1 MMSTLLGISPEVQA
15 ALPSGRVVALETT
28 VVAHGLPYP
37 QNLTTAQEMEA
48 IVSREGA
55 TPASI
60 AVMAGLVRVGLS
72 ASALDELATSREV
85 LKLSRR
91 DIAACL
97 ERRRTGA
104 TTVAATMILAHLT
117 GIRVFATGGVGG
129 VHRVPAG
136 LPPTDV
142 SADLPELAR
151 TPVCVVCSGAK
162 SILDL
167 PATLEWLETWG
178 VPVIGYQT
186 DQFPAFLVRSSGLPA
201 PLRADTPAEVAAIC
215 RTHWDLGL
223 GGVLVTVPIPEADA
237 IDPAEAEQ
245 ATRQALAEAAARGI
259 SGPATTPFL
268 LKRMVEIS
276 GGATL
281 RANIALL
288 RNNAVVAARI
298 AVALSGL
305 AAG

>member
-91 DIAACL
+91 DIASCL

-104 TTVAATMILAHLT
+104 TTVAATMILAHLA

>member
-1 MMSTLLGISPEVQA
+1 MNPFLAVSDEVKA
-15 ALPSGRVVALETT
+15 ALPHGPVVALETT
-28 VVAHGLPYP
+28 VIAHGLPYP
-37 QNLTTAQEMEA
+37 QNLTAAADMEA
-48 IVSREGA
+48 TVRQGGA
-55 TPASI
+55 IPAGI
-60 AVMAGLVRVGLS
+60 ALMGGKVRVGLTPEQ
-72 ASALDELATSREV
+72 LRTLATASGV
-85 LKLSRR
+85 MKVSRR
-91 DIAACL
+91 DIGPCL
-97 ERRRTGA
+97 ALGRTGA
-104 TTVAATMILAHLT
+104 TTVAASIYLAHLA
-117 GIRVFATGGVGG
+117 GIRVFATGGIGG
-129 VHRVPAG
+129 VHRA
-136 LPPTDV
+136 PPDGASADI

-186 DQFPAFLVRSSGLPA
+186 DDFPAFLVRSSGLPV
-201 PLRADTPAEVAAIC
+201 PLRAGAPEEVAALC
-215 RTHWDLGL
+215 RTHWGLGL

-237 IDPAEAEQ
+237 LDPAQAEA
-245 ATRQALAEAAARGI
+245 ATQQALAEAAARGI

-288 RNNAVVAARI
+288 RNNARVAARI
-298 AVALSGL
+298 AVALSNL
-305 AAG
+305 AAS

>member
-1 MMSTLLGISPEVQA
+1 MNALIDVSPTVQA
-15 ALPSGRVVALETT
+15 ALGSRRVVALETT

-37 QNLTTAQEMEA
+37 QNLATAQEMEA
-48 IVSREGA
+48 IVSAEGA

-60 AVMAGLVRVGLS
+60 AIMRGRIRVGL
-72 ASALDELATSREV
+72 ARGDFEELATSREV

-91 DIAACL
+91 DLAACI
-97 ERRRTGA
+97 EHRRTGA
-104 TTVAATMILAHLT
+104 TTVAATMILAYLA
-117 GIRVFATGGVGG
+117 GIQVFATGGVGG
-129 VHRVPAG
+129 VHRVATG
-136 LPPTDV
+136 CPPNDV

-178 VPVIGYQT
+178 VPVIGYQA
-186 DQFPAFLVRSSGLPA
+186 DQFPAFLIRSSGMPVH
-201 PLRADTPAEVAAIC
+201 LRANSPDEAAALC
-215 RTHWDLGL
+215 RSHWALGL
-223 GGVLVTVPIPEADA
+223 GGVLVTVPIPEADSM
-237 IDPAEAEQ
+237 DPALAER
-245 ATRQALAEAAARGI
+245 ATQQALAEAAAQGI
-259 SGPATTPFL
+259 RGPATTPFL

-288 RNNAVVAARI
+288 RNNARVAAQI
-298 AVALSGL
+298 AVALSNL
-305 AAG
+305 AAS

>member
-1 MMSTLLGISPEVQA
+1 
-15 ALPSGRVVALETT
+15 
-28 VVAHGLPYP
+28 
-37 QNLTTAQEMEA
+37 
-48 IVSREGA
+48 
-55 TPASI
+55 
-60 AVMAGLVRVGLS
+60 
-72 ASALDELATSREV
+72 
-85 LKLSRR
+85 
-91 DIAACL
+91 
-97 ERRRTGA
+97 
-104 TTVAATMILAHLT
+104 MILAHLV

-136 LPPTDV
+136 CTPAGCAPTDV

-186 DQFPAFLVRSSGLPA
+186 DHFPAFLVRSSGP
-201 PLRADTPAEVAAIC
+201 PVHLRAGTPEEVAALC

-237 IDPAEAEQ
+237 MDPAVAQEATQ
-245 ATRQALAEAAARGI
+245 QALAEAATQGI
-259 SGPATTPFL
+259 GGPATTPFL

-288 RNNAVVAARI
+288 RNNARVAAQI
-298 AVALSGL
+298 AVALSSL
-305 AAG
+305 AAS

>member
-1 MMSTLLGISPEVQA
+1 MNALLDVSPLVRA

-37 QNLTTAQEMEA
+37 QNLATAQQMEE

-60 AVMAGLVRVGLS
+60 AIMRGRIRVGL
-72 ASALDELATSREV
+72 AAAELDELATSRGV

-91 DIAACL
+91 DLAACL
-97 ERRRTGA
+97 QQQRTGA
-104 TTVAATMILAHLT
+104 TTVAATMILASLA
-117 GIRVFATGGVGG
+117 GIQVFATGGVGG

-136 LPPTDV
+136 CPPTDI

-186 DQFPAFLVRSSGLPA
+186 DHFPAFLVRSSGLPV
-201 PLRADTPAEVAAIC
+201 PLRADTPEEVAALC

-237 IDPAEAEQ
+237 VDPA
-245 ATRQALAEAAARGI
+245 RAEAATQQALDEAAKLGI
-259 SGPATTPFL
+259 RGPATTPFL

-288 RNNAVVAARI
+288 RNNAMVAARV
-298 AVALSGL
+298 AVALSRPAVG
-305 AAG
+305 

>member
-1 MMSTLLGISPEVQA
+1 MSTPMEISPAVQA

-37 QNLTTAQEMEA
+37 QNLATAREMEA
-48 IVSREGA
+48 IVSQEDA

-60 AVMAGLVRVGLS
+60 AVMRGVIRIGLTP
-72 ASALDELATSREV
+72 SALDELATSGDV

-104 TTVAATMILAHLT
+104 TTVAATMILAHLA

-136 LPPTDV
+136 WPPTDV

-186 DQFPAFLVRSSGLPA
+186 GRFPAFLVRSSGLPV
-201 PLRADTPAEVAAIC
+201 PFRADSPEEAAAIC

-237 IDPAEAEQ
+237 LDPAEAEQ
-245 ATRQALAEAAARGI
+245 ATQQALAEAAAQGI

-276 GGATL
+276 GGVTL

-288 RNNAVVAARI
+288 RNNARVAARI
-298 AVALSGL
+298 AVALSRL